1 MQSLNDLKDVDSMQH
16 EILVRPDEAAED
28 GAGPA
33 TYEEALR
40 LAVTEEMPASGDN
53 NSQGVPTL
61 QDSPGDLNPNPDP
74 GEQQGSIREY
84 FADVP
89 LALIQGISPIPDY
102 TLKTAAPHPIL
113 AKTLQ
118 GYFYLDGQD
127 LIAEARANGRES
139 IRCYVS
145 DLPDHSVE
153 ELALRK
159 VVVRERAPGGE
170 PLYAERI
177 RNVCRLFVILSQ
189 SPDVRVYGHGGDR
202 RGENYQQQ
210 STLDNVI
217 SVIAERLGKSTTT
230 INMLRNFGEHLD
242 EPTLEMLVQE
252 RVTKDF
258 FEKVTVNKRTLLKYL
273 MHEGKNEL
281 EITAVISPRMMEW
294 LAEYQ
299 RDGKIETVFP
309 QTQSQ
314 DPGGQSYAE
323 QPSDAQP
330 QNDQQGDE
338 GEPPESPPPEAFD
351 HWSGSQTQETQVTF
365 ESLKEEA
372 IAACDAFRNQLGA
385 PELQLGQFCELLTGH
400 ARRLMQIALKAQ
412 GLSESSSPLEEES

>member
-1 MQSLNDLKDVDSMQH
+1 MSH
-16 EILVRPDEAAED
+16 EILAGTEAAAED
-28 GAGPA
+28 GAGSA
-33 TYEEALR
+33 TYEEAFR

-61 QDSPGDLNPNPDP
+61 QDSQGDLTPNPNL
-74 GEQQGSIREY
+74 GEQQGSVTEY
-84 FADVP
+84 FEDVP
-89 LALIQGISPIPDY
+89 SASIQSISPIPDY
-102 TLKTAAPHPIL
+102 TLRTAAPHPIL

-145 DLPDHSVE
+145 ELPDHSME

-159 VVVRERAPGGE
+159 VAVRERAPGGE
-170 PLYAERI
+170 PLYAERV

-189 SPDVRVYGHGGDR
+189 ASDVRVYGHGGDR
-202 RGENYQQQ
+202 RGASYQQQ

-242 EPTLEMLVQE
+242 EPTLERLVQE

-258 FEKVTVNKRTLLKYL
+258 FEEATVNKRTLLKYL
-273 MHEGKNEL
+273 MHEGKTDQ
-281 EITAVISPRMMEW
+281 EITAMISARMVQW
-294 LAEYQ
+294 LEEYQ
-299 RDGKIETVFP
+299 RNGEIERVFP

-314 DPGGQSYAE
+314 DPPQQANHEQS
-323 QPSDAQP
+323 SDGQP
-330 QNDQQGDE
+330 QNGPQDDE
-338 GEPPESPPPEAFD
+338 GEPTESPLPETFE

-365 ESLKEEA
+365 EGLKEEA
-372 IAACDAFRNQLGA
+372 IAASDAFRNQVGA
-385 PELQLGQFCELLTGH
+385 PELQLGQFCELLTGQ
-400 ARRLMQIALKAQ
+400 ARQLMQIALQAQ
-412 GLSESSSPLEEES
+412 SLSESSPPVEGEA